1 MDWRD
6 VYFLMEVIDLT
17 VSTKM
22 EIWMEEV
29 RMHLGMEQ
37 YGHKILKM
45 ARIMGRRG
53 SGMLIG
59 KWVMFTLI
67 VNMFFDQHE
76 SMLFGRAVDIFSF

>member
-1 MDWRD
+1 
-6 VYFLMEVIDLT
+6 MEVIDMT

-37 YGHKILKM
+37 YGQKILKM
-45 ARIMGRRG
+45 ARSMGSRG

-59 KWVMFTLI
+59 KWVMF
-67 VNMFFDQHE
+67 
-76 SMLFGRAVDIFSF
+76 GG